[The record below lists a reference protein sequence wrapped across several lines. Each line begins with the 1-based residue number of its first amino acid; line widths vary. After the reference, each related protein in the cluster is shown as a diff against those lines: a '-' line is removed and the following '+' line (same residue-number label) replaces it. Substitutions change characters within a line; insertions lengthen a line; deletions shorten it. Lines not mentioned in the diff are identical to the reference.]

1 MAEFTENSAVK
12 NAGLK
17 TADPITT
24 KDACTTIVQSVIT
37 TNPYGCVSCMN
48 AGVNYQPGKNR
59 NP

>member
-17 TADPITT
+17 TADAITT
-24 KDACTTIVQSVIT
+24 EDACITIIQSVIT

-48 AGVNYQPGKNR
+48 AGVNYQPG
-59 NP
+59 